1 MSSDPHGASHQH
13 GNGEPIHPDVSF
25 ETKDVRATTIY
36 GYLFVLAIAVVLSYV
51 VCVFVL
57 RITTKMAAQS
67 DAPMTAARQRM
78 GSDYQVMPPEP
89 RLQGVTGH
97 TQDAQADLRE
107 LEQRDEQANQKLG
120 WIDRNAD
127 IAQIPVKDAMKIIA
141 DKGLPGASAPSGE
154 KK

>member
-1 MSSDPHGASHQH
+1 MSSDPHGASHRH
-13 GNGEPIHPDVSF
+13 GGGEPIHSDVSF

-51 VCVFVL
+51 ACIFVL
-57 RITTKMAAQS
+57 RVTTRMAEQS

-78 GSDYQVMPPEP
+78 GPAYQVMPPEP
-89 RLQGVTGH
+89 RLQGDLGH

-107 LEQRDEQANQKLG
+107 LEQRDEQANERLG
-120 WIDRNAD
+120 WIDRNAG

-141 DKGLPGASAPSGE
+141 EKGLPGAAAPSGE